1 MPSSITPQEFQALA
15 NLPLDESRCSRL
27 EPYKELI
34 LRWRRQGRS
43 HRRIAR
49 LLLDKCKVRV
59 SGEAVR
65 KFVKLRSRPRKPQ
78 PDIDLEPMTV
88 QPVAPVSQ
96 ASPSGKRLS
105 AEERAEQLELI
116 RSLRDKPV
124 VKEQQQRWNFD
135 ADGVTY
141 KPKGDE

>member
-1 MPSSITPQEFQALA
+1 MPSSMTPQEFQALA
-15 NLPLDESRCSRL
+15 NLPLDESRSRL

-34 LRWRRQGRS
+34 LRWRRQGRGYT
-43 HRRIAR
+43 RIR
-49 LLLDKCKVRV
+49 ELLVEKCSVTISRQVLTRFIKRH
-59 SGEAVR
+59 
-65 KFVKLRSRPRKPQ
+65 SRPRKPQ
-78 PDIDLEPMTV
+78 PDIDLEPVAV
-88 QPVAPVSQ
+88 QPVTSVSQ
-96 ASPSGKRLS
+96 AAPSGKRLS

-124 VKEQQQRWNFD
+124 VKEQQERWNFD

>member
-1 MPSSITPQEFQALA
+1 
-15 NLPLDESRCSRL
+15 
-27 EPYKELI
+27 
-34 LRWRRQGRS
+34 
-43 HRRIAR
+43 
-49 LLLDKCKVRV
+49 
-59 SGEAVR
+59 
-65 KFVKLRSRPRKPQ
+65 
-78 PDIDLEPMTV
+78 MTV
-88 QPVAPVSQ
+88 PPVAPISQ

-124 VKEQQQRWNFD
+124 VKEQQERWNFD

>member
-1 MPSSITPQEFQALA
+1 MPGSITPQEFQALA
-15 NLPLDESRCSRL
+15 DLPLDESRCSRL

-78 PDIDLEPMTV
+78 SDIDLEPMTV
-88 QPVAPVSQ
+88 QPVGQV
-96 ASPSGKRLS
+96 SPSGKRLS